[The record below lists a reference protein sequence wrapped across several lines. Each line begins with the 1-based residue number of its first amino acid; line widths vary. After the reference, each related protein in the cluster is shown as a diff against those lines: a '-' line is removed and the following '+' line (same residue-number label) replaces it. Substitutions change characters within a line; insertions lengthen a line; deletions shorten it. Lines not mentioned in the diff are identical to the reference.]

1 MFLLVKKTWFA
12 ILISI
17 AVIAFGA
24 ITNDFQYGLSSLL
37 IILLVWIINVVV
49 VLKNYNVNDDAVKY
63 KIDESQTTEV
73 VQQVSQLSTLIA
85 GELSSLQESIL
96 QVKKLISDAVTG
108 LSTGFSTLSNET
120 RAQEQMVMGL
130 ITNMSDLNNEDS
142 EQFTIKQFASETDE
156 ILNYF
161 VGHIINVSKESMVM
175 VHTIDDMVLN
185 MNEIN
190 SLLADTKT
198 IADQTNLLAL
208 NAAIEAARAGEAGR
222 GFAVV
227 ASEVRELSVR
237 SNEFNEKIKNAVSRS
252 VSDMDK
258 AQKII
263 SEIASKDMSVAIK
276 SKERVDEMMGNL
288 NEMNGFIAAKLSE
301 VSDITSRIESGVNLA
316 VQSLQF
322 EDINRQ
328 LCDYIGVHLNQI
340 TEHFDSMNTQ
350 LKQTGQ
356 EIVSTDEIIVLIANI
371 NSLLSQDLEKINQNT
386 RQTVQQDDMSEG
398 EIELF

>member
-1 MFLLVKKTWFA
+1 LLTNLIKFWPA
-12 ILISI
+12 ILTSI
-17 AVIAFGA
+17 IMLIVFIVLHDVTYGVLSMLIMLLAWLFNAAYALKQFSRSSTGGA
-24 ITNDFQYGLSSLL
+24 EKADG
-37 IILLVWIINVVV
+37 
-49 VLKNYNVNDDAVKY
+49 DA
-63 KIDESQTTEV
+63 TTQVAREV
-73 VQQVSQLSTLIA
+73 GQLSFLIG
-85 GELSSLQESIL
+85 GELSSLKESVS
-96 QVKKLISDAVTG
+96 QVQNLISDAVGG
-108 LSTGFSTLSNET
+108 LSSGFSTLSSET

-130 ITNMSDLNNEDS
+130 ISNMSDMNDS
-142 EQFTIKQFASETDE
+142 DTDRFTIKQFANETDE

-227 ASEVRELSVR
+227 ASEVRELSLR
-237 SNEFNEKIKNAVSRS
+237 SNEFNDKIKNAVSRS
-252 VSDMDK
+252 VHDMDK

-288 NEMNGFIAAKLSE
+288 NDMNGFVAAKLSE
-301 VSDITSRIESGVNLA
+301 VSSITSRIESGVNLA

-328 LCDYIGVHLNQI
+328 LCEYIGVHLNQI
-340 TEHFDSMNTQ
+340 KEHFDTMHNQLNQVGEDSSNTAEVIE
-350 LKQTGQ
+350 LIT
-356 EIVSTDEIIVLIANI
+356 STNQ
-371 NSLLSQDLEKINQNT
+371 LLSQDLEKINQNT
-386 RQTVQQDDMSEG
+386 RQTVQQGDMSEG

>member
-1 MFLLVKKTWFA
+1 MLTNLIKFWPA
-12 ILISI
+12 ILTSI
-17 AVIAFGA
+17 IMLIVFIVLHDVTYGVLSMLIMLLAWLFNAAYALKQFSRSSTGGA
-24 ITNDFQYGLSSLL
+24 EKADG
-37 IILLVWIINVVV
+37 
-49 VLKNYNVNDDAVKY
+49 DA
-63 KIDESQTTEV
+63 TTQVAREV
-73 VQQVSQLSTLIA
+73 GQLSFLIG
-85 GELSSLQESIL
+85 GELSSLKESVS
-96 QVKKLISDAVTG
+96 QVQNLISDAVGG
-108 LSTGFSTLSNET
+108 LSSGFSTLSSET

-130 ITNMSDLNNEDS
+130 ISNMSDMNDS
-142 EQFTIKQFASETDE
+142 DTDRFTIKQFANETDE

-227 ASEVRELSVR
+227 ASEVRELSLR
-237 SNEFNEKIKNAVSRS
+237 SNEFNDKIKNAVSRS
-252 VSDMDK
+252 VHDMDK

-288 NEMNGFIAAKLSE
+288 NDMNGFVAAKLSE
-301 VSDITSRIESGVNLA
+301 VSSITSRIESGVNLA

-328 LCDYIGVHLNQI
+328 LCEYIGVHLNQI
-340 TEHFDSMNTQ
+340 KEHFDTMHNQLNQVGEDSSNTAEVIE
-350 LKQTGQ
+350 LIT
-356 EIVSTDEIIVLIANI
+356 STNQ
-371 NSLLSQDLEKINQNT
+371 LLSQDLEKINQNT
-386 RQTVQQDDMSEG
+386 RQTVQQGDMSEG

>member
-1 MFLLVKKTWFA
+1 MLLHVKKIWPA
-12 ILISI
+12 ILVNV

-24 ITNDFQYGLSSLL
+24 IVNDFHYGIFSLL
-37 IILLVWIINVVV
+37 IILLVWMINVAL
-49 VLKNYNVNDDAVKY
+49 VLKSGAANNDRTQ
-63 KIDESQTTEV
+63 INTDESQTEQV
-73 VQQVSQLSTLIA
+73 AQQVGRLSTLIA
-85 GELSSLQESIL
+85 GELSSLQESIS

-108 LSTGFSTLSNET
+108 LSAGFSTLSNET

-130 ITNMSDLNNEDS
+130 ISNMSDLNDEDS

-161 VGHIINVSKESMVM
+161 VGHIISVSKESMVM

-185 MNEIN
+185 MNEI
-190 SLLADTKT
+190 STLLADTKT

-237 SNEFNEKIKNAVSRS
+237 SNEFNEKIKNAVTRS
-252 VSDMDK
+252 VGDMDK

-263 SEIASKDMSVAIK
+263 SEIASKDMSIAIK
-276 SKERVDEMMGNL
+276 SKERVDEMMSNL

-301 VSDITSRIESGVNLA
+301 VSDITTRIESGVSLA

-328 LCDYIGVHLNQI
+328 LCDYIGIHLNQI
-340 TEHFDSMNTQ
+340 KEHFDSMNAQ
-350 LKQTGQ
+350 LMKASQ
-356 EIVSTDEIIVLIANI
+356 ETMDTEEIIALIANI

-386 RQTVQQDDMSEG
+386 RKTVQQDDMSEG